1 MNKIL
6 LKIIFNFPKFAV
18 MKDQLQETKNFI
30 QELTEQLYVYITK
43 ISPAGLDWVF
53 HAIVKLAI
61 LTALFFLADF
71 IFKLIINFVF
81 RFFKNE
87 AKYPIIKSI
96 YQSKVSN
103 SLAHL
108 LSLGIVASIQ
118 TSIFPVGSVPQT
130 TTFIIRSVNL
140 GFVLILA
147 GMLYRGLTTFRNY
160 FAIKQDFYNIMALNA
175 ISETV
180 KILGIFIFSIVG
192 LCVIFGIKSSTI
204 LGSLG
209 AITAVLVLVFRDTIL
224 GFVTGIH
231 VSTSKSLKVGDWI
244 SIPKYSIEGN
254 ILDIS
259 LLTTKI
265 TNFDKTISS
274 IPTYD
279 LLTTEIKNMQ
289 VMSESNTRRIKKSIY
304 FNINSFKF
312 LTDEDIERLK
322 EINLISDYL
331 EGKSTE
337 LKKEK
342 ENLKHKDKIVN
353 GKQLTNIGVFRYY
366 AQKYIENDSDV
377 DQTGA
382 MMVRQLDITPQ
393 GLPLEI
399 YCFAND
405 SKWEHFEQIQADIFD
420 HLLVASKEFDL
431 QVMQVSVKV

>member
-1 MNKIL
+1 MN
-6 LKIIFNFPKFAV
+6 
-18 MKDQLQETKNFI
+18 DQLQETKNFI
-30 QELTEQLYVYITK
+30 QELSEQLYLYITK
-43 ISPAGLDWVF
+43 ISPSGLDWIF
-53 HAIVKLAI
+53 HAMVKLSLLIAI
-61 LTALFFLADF
+61 FLLADF
-71 IFKLIINFVF
+71 IFKFIINFVF
-81 RFFKNE
+81 RFFRNE
-87 AKYPIIKSI
+87 TKFPVIKSI
-96 YQSKVSN
+96 YQSKVTN
-103 SLAHL
+103 SLGHL
-108 LSLGIVASIQ
+108 LALGIVAGIQ
-118 TSIFPVGSVPQT
+118 TSIFPPNSLPKT
-130 TTFIIRSVNL
+130 NIFIIRSVNL

-147 GMLYRGLTTFRNY
+147 GMLYRGLTAFRNY
-160 FAIKQDFYNIMALNA
+160 FTIKQDFYKIMALNA
-175 ISETV
+175 ISETM

-192 LCVIFGIKSSTI
+192 ICVIFGIKGSTI
-204 LGSLG
+204 VGSLG

-244 SIPKYSIEGN
+244 GIPKYGIEGN
-254 ILDIS
+254 ISDIS

-279 LLTTEIKNMQ
+279 LLTTEIKNLQ

-312 LTDEDIERLK
+312 LTEEDIDRLK
-322 EINLISDYL
+322 EINLISEYL
-331 EGKSTE
+331 EGKSIE

-342 ENLKHKDKIVN
+342 ENLKHSDKIVN
-353 GKQLTNIGVFRYY
+353 GRQLTNIGVFRYY
-366 AQKYIENDSDV
+366 AQKYLENDPDV
-377 DQTGA
+377 DQDGA